1 MLSSFKRM
9 SKGSKSHLTIY
20 SKERRGFHNE
30 RNFAFW
36 PSEYKIDLCTIN
48 EANID
53 NLIVSEYRSLPEL
66 KPGENITLLTT
77 KRQKLPF
84 MK

>member
-48 EANID
+48 EALALNTGFRIQ
-53 NLIVSEYRSLPEL
+53 
-66 KPGENITLLTT
+66 KPS
-77 KRQKLPF
+77 
-84 MK
+84 